1 MLGRICFPACEFYGI
16 IALFTERSGLLHM
29 ENVLTVKRELISK
42 FIPEKGITTEN
53 CETMVDTILSNHE
66 FLPRPEAENDTSH
79 KQIIPYVVICRGDE
93 IFVTRRLNKGG
104 EKRLHGLLS
113 IGIGGHINPETDG
126 DGSDVLHRGMK
137 REIEEEVDIENAGAL
152 TPRGIINDDTTE
164 VGSVHLGLFY
174 TLEVSGKVYVRE
186 TEKLEG
192 FWVKRSELNGLYD
205 QMESWS
211 QFVVLALS
219 K

>member
-1 MLGRICFPACEFYGI
+1 
-16 IALFTERSGLLHM
+16 M

-53 CETMVDTILSNHE
+53 CDRMVDIILGNYE
-66 FLPRPEAENDTSH
+66 FLPRPEAENDPSH

-93 IFVTRRLNKGG
+93 VFATRRLKKGN
-104 EKRLHGLLS
+104 ETRLHGLLS
-113 IGIGGHINPETDG
+113 VGIGGHINPETDG
-126 DGSDVLHRGMK
+126 NGEDVLSRGMD
-137 REIEEEVDIENAGAL
+137 RELEEEVSIESRGKM

-164 VGSVHLGLFY
+164 VGSVHLGLFF
-174 TLEVSGKVYVRE
+174 TLEVTGEVKVLE

-192 FWVKRSELNGLYD
+192 FWIKRADMEGLSE
-205 QMESWS
+205 QMETWS
-211 QFVVLALS
+211 QFVTKALS

>member
-1 MLGRICFPACEFYGI
+1 
-16 IALFTERSGLLHM
+16 M

-53 CETMVDTILSNHE
+53 CDRMVDIILGNYE
-66 FLPRPEAENDTSH
+66 FLPRPEAENDPSH

-93 IFVTRRLNKGG
+93 VFATRRLKKGN
-104 EKRLHGLLS
+104 ETRLHGLLS
-113 IGIGGHINPETDG
+113 VGIGGHINPETDG
-126 DGSDVLHRGMK
+126 NGEDVLSRGMD
-137 REIEEEVDIENAGAL
+137 RELEEEVSIESRGKM

-164 VGSVHLGLFY
+164 VGSVHLGLFF
-174 TLEVSGKVYVRE
+174 TLEVTGEVKVLE

-192 FWVKRSELNGLYD
+192 CWIKRADMEGLSE
-205 QMESWS
+205 QMETWS
-211 QFVVLALS
+211 QFVTKALS